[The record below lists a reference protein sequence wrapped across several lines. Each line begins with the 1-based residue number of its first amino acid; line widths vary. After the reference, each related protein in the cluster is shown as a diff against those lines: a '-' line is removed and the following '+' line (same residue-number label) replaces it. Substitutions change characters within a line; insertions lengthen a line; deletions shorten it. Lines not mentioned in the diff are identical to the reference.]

1 MGRSFTHEV
10 TTTTDAALDLE
21 DFSDISLPDKL
32 LAQFAAT
39 NKMEK
44 SATDMLW
51 IFIGSELTG
60 VVILGC
66 TLHE

>member
-1 MGRSFTHEV
+1 MGRRFTHEV
-10 TTTTDAALDLE
+10 TNTIDAALDLE

-44 SATDMLW
+44 TATDMLRV
-51 IFIGSELTG
+51 FIGSESTG
-60 VVILGC
+60 ML
-66 TLHE
+66 

>member
-10 TTTTDAALDLE
+10 TTATTDAALDLE
-21 DFSDISLPDKL
+21 DFSDISLPDK